1 MSDDGQMNK
10 VEIYSDM
17 LSNMRAELDEKE
29 ELLRDMRVKYQLK
42 AETVSNL
49 VDEVNFLSERVN
61 FLTKLSKIQEDL
73 ICAQE
78 DFIHELLEELV
89 YEINRS
95 LISILIRKGKRIL
108 RRLRNKVKK

>member
-1 MSDDGQMNK
+1 MNDDGQMNK

-61 FLTKLSKIQEDL
+61 FLTKLSKIQED
-73 ICAQE
+73 
-78 DFIHELLEELV
+78 FIHELLEELV

-95 LISILIRKGKRIL
+95 LISILIRKGKRIWANV
-108 RRLRNKVKK
+108 RKWRKRVIKCQQ